1 MLPKEFARTVV
12 GKDYLKI
19 KKSGSDAPPVN
30 CFLDFINVLKSIKAT
45 GEYPSTWID
54 NEIEAIK
61 IILTI
66 ETRHMA

>member
-19 KKSGSDAPPVN
+19 KSHGLETPPVN
-30 CFLDFINVLKSIKAT
+30 CFLDFINILKHMRSK
-45 GEYPSTWID
+45 GDYPSAWID
-54 NEIEAIK
+54 NEIAAIK

-66 ETRHMA
+66 ETRNMA